1 MEFFVVIPAS
11 GSGVRFGSGIPKQ
24 FHKFGKREILFHT
37 LDKFLSCKRV
47 NSIYLSL
54 HPDYLRKK
62 SFLDKLSG
70 SVKPLVVSR
79 GGATRQESV
88 YRSLL
93 KIKCKSTDRIIIHDA
108 VRPFVSSKLIDRL
121 ISASKREDCVIPGLE
136 LHDTIKRIDRK
147 GYVRDTIDRETLRSV
162 QTPQVFR
169 YDKLM
174 KAFELAFRGNY
185 TCTDEASLMEKAG
198 FKVKIIE
205 GETSNIKIT
214 TRKDVKI
221 K

>member
-24 FHKFGKREILFHT
+24 FHKFGNREILFHT
-37 LDKFLSCKRV
+37 LDKFLSCNKV
-47 NSIYLSL
+47 NSVFLSL

-62 SFLDKLSG
+62 SFLEKLSA
-70 SVKPLVVSR
+70 SAKPLIVSR

-88 YRSLL
+88 YRSLC

-108 VRPFVSSKLIDRL
+108 VRPFVSRDLIDRL

-136 LHDTIKRIDRK
+136 LHDTIKRIDSK
-147 GYVRDTIDRETLRSV
+147 GYVLNTIDRGTLRSV

-198 FKVKIIE
+198 FKVKIIG

-214 TRKDVKI
+214 TRKDIKI

>member
-24 FHKFGKREILFHT
+24 FLKFGSKEILFHT
-37 LDKFLSCKRV
+37 LDKFFSCKKI
-47 NSIYLSL
+47 NSVYLSL
-54 HPDYLRKK
+54 HPDYLQKK
-62 SFLDKLSG
+62 NFLDKLSR
-70 SVKPLVVSR
+70 SAKPIVVTP

-88 YRSLL
+88 YKSLR

-108 VRPFVSSKLIDRL
+108 VRPFLSGELIDRL
-121 ISASKREDCVIPGLE
+121 IAASKREDCVIPGLE
-136 LHDTIKRIDRK
+136 LHDTIKRIDKK
-147 GYVRDTIDRETLRSV
+147 GYVLNTIDRDTLRSV

-174 KAFELAFRGNY
+174 KAFELALRGNY

-198 FKVKIIE
+198 FKVKIIG
-205 GETSNIKIT
+205 GELTNIKIT
-214 TRKDVKI
+214 TRKDLK
-221 K
+221 